1 MARRFTAIVGI
12 LAVAIATACPPAR
25 AAVDHT
31 SVGMGVHM
39 MFDGPAEVDEQFDLM
54 SRMRVQIVRVDFD
67 WSAIEE
73 LRGQYDWAYTDMMV
87 DEASSRGMRILAL
100 LTYTPGW
107 ARPSGTT
114 SHAAPTRA
122 TDFADFA
129 KIAAA
134 RYSSRGV
141 RTWEVWNEPN
151 SSDYWQPRPDIDRYG
166 VLFRTAAAA
175 IRDMDSDATLI
186 TGGLTRGT
194 DTGDG
199 RRISQATFLKGM
211 YRNGAAKSANAI
223 GVHPYSFPHFPSPGT
238 SNDRIVGAFADLP
251 TLHALMR
258 EEGDADKLLWATE
271 FGAATGT
278 AADAVSERDQ
288 ADSLLDA
295 RRLARLW
302 DWMGPLIFYELRD
315 SGTDV
320 ADLEQNFGVLR
331 HDLSTKQSA
340 RALMN

>member
-1 MARRFTAIVGI
+1 MARRFTAIAGALVI
-12 LAVAIATACPPAR
+12 AIATACPPAR

-31 SVGMGVHM
+31 AIGMGVHM
-39 MFDGPAEVDEQFDLM
+39 MFDGPAEVAEQFDLM

-67 WSAIEE
+67 WSAIEGE
-73 LRGQYDWAYTDMMV
+73 RGRYDWTYTDQMV
-87 DEASSRGMRILAL
+87 EEASSRGMRILAL

-114 SHAAPTRA
+114 SHQAPENVS
-122 TDFADFA
+122 DFAAFA
-129 KIAAA
+129 RIAAT

-166 VLFRTAAAA
+166 VLFRSAAAA
-175 IRDMDSDATLI
+175 IRDVDRDATMI

-199 RRISQATFLKGM
+199 RRVSQTTFLAGM
-211 YRNGAAKSANAI
+211 YRNGAAQSANAI
-223 GVHPYSFPHFPSPGT
+223 AVHPYSFPHFPSPGT
-238 SNDRIVGAFADLP
+238 STDRIAGGYADLP
-251 TLHALMR
+251 ALHALMR
-258 EEGDADKLLWATE
+258 EEGDAEKKLWVTE
-271 FGAATGT
+271 FGAPTGT
-278 AADAVSERDQ
+278 AADAVSEREQ
-288 ADSLLDA
+288 ADALLDA

-320 ADLEQNFGVLR
+320 ADIEQNFGVLR
-331 HDLSTKQSA
+331 TDLSTKESA